1 MEVLRRNELL
11 QCCDCCLILMVSSLT
26 LIHQTSHRW
35 RFKISQAD
43 KLDWKQLEAD
53 LQASFPRSSWSLR
66 INSVA
71 CSIVITY
78 KTCHQQIAQVTT
90 FLVRDRLVQQIN
102 KQGLSISEIPLS
114 ETEVVGQVP
123 HIGVRFPNTFV
134 GLLMDCQCQCC
145 HSYCVFNAFPYWFV
159 WVVSSIDSRLLAFDA
174 GHNCL

>member
-1 MEVLRRNELL
+1 MAA
-11 QCCDCCLILMVSSLT
+11 SLN
-26 LIHQTSHRW
+26 LIHQTSQRW

-66 INSVA
+66 LNTVA
-71 CSIVITY
+71 SSIVITH
-78 KTCHQQIAQVTT
+78 KICHQQIVQVTT

-123 HIGVRFPNTFV
+123 NISGVHFPNLIRWIVNGLSVSMSLSLLCMSLLLFLIGLFGLFLPLTPGFW
-134 GLLMDCQCQCC
+134 LLMLATI
-145 HSYCVFNAFPYWFV
+145 VFDMAISVRRPFV
-159 WVVSSIDSRLLAFDA
+159 QTV
-174 GHNCL
+174 

>member
-1 MEVLRRNELL
+1 MAA
-11 QCCDCCLILMVSSLT
+11 SLN
-26 LIHQTSHRW
+26 LIHQTSQRW

-66 INSVA
+66 LNTVA
-71 CSIVITY
+71 SSIVITH
-78 KTCHQQIAQVTT
+78 KTCHKQFAHVTT

-123 HIGVRFPNTFV
+123 NIGGVRFPNLIRWIFNGLSVSMSLSLLCMSLLLFLIGLFGLFLPLTPGFW
-134 GLLMDCQCQCC
+134 LLMLATL
-145 HSYCVFNAFPYWFV
+145 VFDMAISVRRPFV
-159 WVVSSIDSRLLAFDA
+159 QTV
-174 GHNCL
+174 